1 MKEGDEVLRDN
12 YGQKELNKQML
23 IKIDHQRYSVMS
35 VSAIDW

>member
-23 IKIDHQRYSVMS
+23 INDTLSCQSVPSIDNTY
-35 VSAIDW
+35 